1 MVLAKEHHALVNEV
15 DVTVVGAGAAGLAA
29 ARTLLAAGRQVIVV
43 EARDHIGGRAW
54 TERDCYG
61 QPFDHGASF
70 IHMAEA
76 NPWTAIARHL
86 RAATII
92 DPQRRQLF
100 VQGRV
105 AMPAEFDAFVAA
117 RNDAYEAVLAAARK
131 PDDCSI
137 AAALDQ
143 TGPWAPQAQVA
154 LGPWL
159 LGADNTAASVI
170 DFGQGVSGRDRL
182 VAQGYGRLVEAYGC
196 GVPIRLGTPVHHIDY
211 RGPGVSVAT
220 SAGAI
225 RSRCAIVTLPIGV
238 LAAEQVRFQPPLPP
252 AKLRAIEALPMG
264 LLAKVALCFEGD
276 PFGLGDTFYLHEQT
290 TDQRAALYLMR
301 PFGHDL
307 VMAFVGGA
315 LAWELERAGEAAA
328 VAFVLEPLL
337 RIFGTDLRRRLRGA
351 RQTRW
356 GADRW
361 SLGSY
366 SVARPG
372 GAPLRAVLAEP
383 LADRLLFAGEAC
395 AADGW
400 AATVAG
406 AHRTGQSAARQAL
419 TMLP

>member
-1 MVLAKEHHALVNEV
+1 MVREA

-29 ARTLLAAGRQVIVV
+29 ARFLLAAGRQVIVV
-43 EARDHIGGRAW
+43 EARDRIGGRAW

-70 IHMAEA
+70 IHAEEA
-76 NPWTAIARHL
+76 NPWTAIARRL

-92 DPQRRQLF
+92 DPRRRQLF
-100 VQGRV
+100 VHGRV
-105 AMPAEFDAFVAA
+105 ATAAEFDAFIAA
-117 RNDAYEAVLAAARK
+117 RDDAYDKVMAAAQR

-143 TGPWAPQAQVA
+143 TGPWAPQAHVA

-159 LGADNTAASVI
+159 LGIDNNAASAI
-170 DFGQGVSGRDRL
+170 DFGQAVNGRDRL
-182 VAQGYGRLVEAYGC
+182 VARGYGRLVEAYGC
-196 GVPIRLGTPVHHIDY
+196 GVPVRLKTPVRRIDY
-211 RGPGVSVAT
+211 GGAGVSVAT
-220 SAGAI
+220 SAGVI
-225 RSRCAIVTLPIGV
+225 RSRCAIVTLPVGV
-238 LAAEQVRFQPPLPP
+238 LAAGQVRFEPPLPP

-264 LLAKVALCFEGD
+264 LLAKVALCFDGD
-276 PFGLGDTFYLHEQT
+276 PFGLDDTFYLHEQT
-290 TDQRAALYLMR
+290 ADQRAALYLMR

-328 VAFVLEPLL
+328 VEFVLEPLL
-337 RIFGTDLRRRLRGA
+337 RIFGSDLRRQLRGA

-372 GAPLRAVLAEP
+372 GAPLRAALAEP

-400 AATVAG
+400 AAPVAG
-406 AHRTGQSAARQAL
+406 AHQSGKSAARQAL
-419 TMLP
+419 TMLS